1 MTSAMRSER
10 FTPTSIH
17 VRRSGAIF
25 HRSLYII
32 LLAAAT
38 LAISAASAVGRIKP
52 DALSPTF
59 AG

>member
-1 MTSAMRSER
+1 MRSER